1 MVLRKKEVLQ
11 AKKDVVQSK
20 VNEINKGV
28 EKGLVSDNAKALVAP
43 KVEVPKPEVKEEAKP
58 VVQKP
63 MFAFDSFFKEIDE
76 TSNLISRLVT
86 RNVNE
91 EKRVSDMVE
100 TDKKVT
106 TSNEL
111 LDLIKLFIKE

>member
-1 MVLRKKEVLQ
+1 
-11 AKKDVVQSK
+11 
-20 VNEINKGV
+20 
-28 EKGLVSDNAKALVAP
+28 
-43 KVEVPKPEVKEEAKP
+43 
-58 VVQKP
+58 
-63 MFAFDSFFKEIDE
+63 MFAFDSFFKEINE
-76 TSNLISRLVT
+76 TNDLISRLVL

-111 LDLIKLFIKE
+111 FDLIKLFINK